1 MIQQMLQKK
10 KTKRERLLK
19 KKKAEEIVQKL
30 VEKTLLIPN
39 YNFKIQILKEKY
51 QKKLWISLSLQL
63 NKNKNYFIEISKLII
78 LFINYKIITK

>member
-51 QKKLWISLSLQL
+51 QKKLWI
-63 NKNKNYFIEISKLII
+63 
-78 LFINYKIITK
+78 